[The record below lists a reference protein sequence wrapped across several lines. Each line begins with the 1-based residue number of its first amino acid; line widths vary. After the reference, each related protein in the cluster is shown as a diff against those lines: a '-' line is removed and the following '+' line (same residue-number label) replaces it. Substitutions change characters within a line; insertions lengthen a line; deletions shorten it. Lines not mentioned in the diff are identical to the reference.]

1 MKVVMEEKNTNV
13 ENENTQNKKIESDN
27 TENKDM
33 ANVYSEVIAVL
44 KIMDDDEKL
53 EKLPMEFVELL
64 KNKSNPGYEPKISKD
79 KPIEEQNLKNETYG
93 LIAWI
98 AQKYWHEKIFEKVYV
113 ENDIDLDILQYLE
126 DNKDLPILYED
137 LNWYEKI
144 KIKIIK
150 FIDKVFKRNKTKAN

>member
-1 MKVVMEEKNTNV
+1 MSGIMEDKNTNV
-13 ENENTQNKKIESDN
+13 ENENIQSTNIENDT
-27 TENKDM
+27 TESKDM

-64 KNKSNPGYEPKISKD
+64 KNKSNPEYEPKISKD

-93 LIAWI
+93 LLAWI

-126 DNKDLPILYED
+126 SNKNLPIIYDD

-144 KIKIIK
+144 KIKVMK
-150 FIDKVFKRNKTKAN
+150 FIDKIFKRNKIKVQ